1 MVSTPDV
8 QTRPQPATAPERPEV
23 VNDFSIVAATVNGSG
38 SQTANSTLIRA
49 LFKMGIPVNGKNLFP
64 SNISGLPT
72 WYTIRVSKDGYI
84 ARREVTEVLVAF
96 NPQTADADLASL
108 PVGGVCIYPEDL
120 TFANRRADVT
130 YYPLPVKEMVKNSG
144 ADAKLRDYVAN
155 MVYVGALAELLQIEF
170 DEIKN
175 ALSYHFKGKTKAVD
189 LNYGVVSAA
198 AEYVRANLPKQDPY
212 RVERMNGTAGKVLID
227 GNSAAALGA
236 VFGGVSFGA
245 WYPITPSTSVFDA
258 LTDYLNEFRRDPET
272 GEATFAIVQAEDE
285 LAAIGM
291 VLGAGWAG
299 ARAMTATSGPG
310 ISLMTEFAGMGFF
323 AEIPGVI
330 WDIMR
335 MGPSTGLP
343 TRVSQGDVL
352 PVYYLGHGDT
362 RQVVLLP
369 GSVAECFEFGYEA
382 FDLAERLQTP
392 IFVLSDLDIGMNL
405 WMTDPFEYP
414 ETPLDRGKVLTA
426 EDIKAA
432 GEFARYRD
440 VDGDGI
446 PYRTLPGN
454 THPLSAYFTRGTGHN
469 ERAIYSERP
478 DDWLNNLTR
487 LFKKHDTARTMV
499 PKPVVDRR
507 EGAKIGIVAYGSAD
521 SAVCEARDRL
531 RAAGVETSYL
541 RMRAL
546 PLEETLREFVE
557 QHEVIYVVELNFD
570 GQMRQLIQLYMPERA
585 TSIRSVAHCDGLPL
599 TARFVAEA
607 IMGKETNTNG
617 HNG

>member
-1 MVSTPDV
+1 
-8 QTRPQPATAPERPEV
+8 
-23 VNDFSIVAATVNGSG
+23 
-38 SQTANSTLIRA
+38 
-49 LFKMGIPVNGKNLFP
+49 
-64 SNISGLPT
+64 
-72 WYTIRVSKDGYI
+72 
-84 ARREVTEVLVAF
+84 
-96 NPQTADADLASL
+96 
-108 PVGGVCIYPEDL
+108 
-120 TFANRRADVT
+120 
-130 YYPLPVKEMVKNSG
+130 
-144 ADAKLRDYVAN
+144 
-155 MVYVGALAELLQIEF
+155 
-170 DEIKN
+170 
-175 ALSYHFKGKTKAVD
+175 VD

-212 RVERMNGTAGKVLID
+212 RVERMNGTAGKVLIV

-236 VFGGVSFGA
+236 VFGGVTFGA

-272 GEATFAIVQAEDE
+272 GEATFAIVQSEDE

-392 IFVLSDLDIGMNL
+392 VFVLSDLDIGMNL
-405 WMTDPFEYP
+405 WMTDPFDYP

-469 ERAIYSERP
+469 ERAVYSERP

-507 EGAKIGIVAYGSAD
+507 EGARIGIVAYGSAD
-521 SAVCEARDRL
+521 PAVCEARDRM

-541 RMRAL
+541 RLRAL
-546 PLEETLREFVE
+546 PLEESLREFVQE
-557 QHEVIYVVELNFD
+557 HDVIYVVELNFD

-585 TSIRSVAHCDGLPL
+585 ASIRSVAHCDGLPL